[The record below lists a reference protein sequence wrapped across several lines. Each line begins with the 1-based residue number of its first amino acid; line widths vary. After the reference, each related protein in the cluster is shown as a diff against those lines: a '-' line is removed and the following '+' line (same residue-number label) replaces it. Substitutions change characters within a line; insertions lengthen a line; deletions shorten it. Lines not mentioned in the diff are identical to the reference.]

1 MDTLSE
7 LAAQGY
13 ELFCRLIKKQDLNSK
28 QFQPDDYLFNQG
40 QEITELYWLETGQFS
55 VGYTADNGRHFSLG
69 LFSADN
75 SLLGDVELLTDTRCQ
90 FDVQANEAIEAKV
103 LPAALLTEFMQRD
116 PKLAIWLSQSLSYKY
131 QETMATTISRILHPL
146 IYNIALDIEQRF
158 LDARPKVNF
167 AHVYKEAERF
177 GCSERVYRRVVNQL
191 LEMDLVEK
199 NNNQLQVKNIEKLT
213 EFLRS

>member
-13 ELFCRLIKKQDLNSK
+13 ELFCRLINKQELNSK
-28 QFQPDDYLFNQG
+28 RFQPDDFLFNQG
-40 QEITELYWLETGQFS
+40 QEITELYWLESGQFS

-69 LFSADN
+69 LFNADN

-90 FDVQANEAIEAKV
+90 FDVRANEALEAKV
-103 LPAALLTEFMQRD
+103 LPAALLSEFMQGD
-116 PKLAIWLSQSLSYKY
+116 PRLAVWLSQSLSYKY

-191 LEMDLVEK
+191 LEMNLVEK
-199 NNNQLQVKNIEKLT
+199 TSNQLQVKDIAKLS